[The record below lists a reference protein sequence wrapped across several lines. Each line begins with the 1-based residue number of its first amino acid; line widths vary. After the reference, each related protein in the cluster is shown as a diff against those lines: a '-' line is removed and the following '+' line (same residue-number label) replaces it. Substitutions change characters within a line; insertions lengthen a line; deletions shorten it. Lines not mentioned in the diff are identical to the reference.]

1 MKLNRKLRLQLLIQN
16 GLFVVLLIA
25 FALGILWVTKDIK
38 TQWDLTQGQRN
49 TLSQASIDVLKQV
62 TGPVNVTAYATAQDA
77 EGDARKLVSTFLASY
92 QRSKKDFLVTFVD
105 PREQPQKAQAAGVR
119 ANGELVVEYNGRSEH
134 LTSLTEQDMT
144 NLLLRLVRSA
154 ERQLS
159 YLDGHGERKLDG
171 RANHDLGD
179 FGSQLSVKGFKIAA
193 LNLAIAPEVP
203 DNVAVLVIASPRVD
217 LLPGEVSKI
226 KRWIGKGGNLL
237 WLIDNDSLHG
247 TQGIAD
253 ELGLNL
259 TPLGTVID
267 PAASGLKLPA
277 TFALAT
283 AYGQHQI
290 TERSTITS
298 VFPYARRIA
307 ANEGSKWRF
316 TPLVDVAQ
324 GGWLETGT
332 IGDNVRF
339 DRDKDIRGPITIA
352 AALERSVGDRKQRVV
367 VTGSANFLA
376 NQYVGT
382 LGNLDLGINMMN
394 WLAGDEALI
403 TVQPRTR
410 ADLTLELSRAGLAII
425 GFGFLLVL
433 PLLLLF
439 CGGVIWWRR
448 RKA

>member
-1 MKLNRKLRLQLLIQN
+1 MKMNRKLRLGLLIQN
-16 GLFVVLLIA
+16 GLFVVLLIG
-25 FALGILWVTKDIK
+25 FAMAIVWISKDVK

-62 TGPVNVTAYATAQDA
+62 TGPVQVTAYATAQDA
-77 EGDARKLVSTFLASY
+77 EGDARKTVGTFLASY
-92 QRSKKDFLVTFVD
+92 QRAKKDFLLTFVD
-105 PREQPQKAQAAGVR
+105 PRDQPQKAQAAGVR

-134 LTSLTEQDMT
+134 LTNLTEQDLT

-154 ERQLS
+154 ERQVT

-179 FGSQLSVKGFKIAA
+179 FGAQLGVKGFKTAA
-193 LNLAIAPEVP
+193 LNLAVAPEVP
-203 DNVAVLVIASPRVD
+203 DNVAVLIIASPRVD
-217 LLPGEVSKI
+217 LLSGEVTKI
-226 KRWIGKGGNLL
+226 KRWIAKGGNLL

-247 TQGIAD
+247 LQGLAD
-253 ELGLNL
+253 ELGLSL
-259 TPLGTVID
+259 VSGTVVD
-267 PAASGLKLPA
+267 PRAGGLKLPA

-283 AYGQHQI
+283 AYGQHSI
-290 TERSTITS
+290 TERSTVTS

-307 ANEGSKWRF
+307 ASEGTKWRF

-324 GGWLETGT
+324 DGWLETGG
-332 IGDNVRF
+332 IDDNVAF
-339 DRDKDIRGPITIA
+339 DRNKDVHGPIVAA

-367 VTGSANFLA
+367 VTGSGHFLA
-376 NQYVGT
+376 NQFLGT
-382 LGNLDLGINMMN
+382 LGNLDLGINMIN

-410 ADLTLELSRAGLAII
+410 SDLTLELTRSGLALL

-433 PLLLLF
+433 PLALLI
-439 CGGVIWWRR
+439 CGGFIWWRR

>member
-1 MKLNRKLRLQLLIQN
+1 MKMNRKIRLQLLIQN
-16 GLFVVLLIA
+16 GLFVVLLIG
-25 FALGILWVTKDIK
+25 FAMAIVWVSKDIK

-62 TGPVNVTAYATAQDA
+62 TGPVTVTAYATAQDA
-77 EGDARKLVSTFLASY
+77 EGDARKTVETFLGSY
-92 QRSKKDFLVTFVD
+92 QRAKKDFQLTFID

-134 LTSLTEQDMT
+134 LTSLTEQDLT

-154 ERQLS
+154 ARQVA

-179 FGSQLSVKGFKIAA
+179 FGAQLSVKGFKTAA

-203 DNVAVLVIASPRVD
+203 DNVAVLIIASPSVD
-217 LLPGEVSKI
+217 LLPGEVIKI
-226 KRWIGKGGNLL
+226 KRWIEKGGNLL

-247 TQGIAD
+247 MQGLAD
-253 ELGLNL
+253 ELGLSL
-259 TPLGTVID
+259 AAGTVID
-267 PAASGLKLPA
+267 PAAGGLKLPA

-283 AYGQHQI
+283 AYGKHRI
-290 TERSTITS
+290 TERSTVTS
-298 VFPYARRIA
+298 IFPYARRIA
-307 ANEGSKWRF
+307 ASEGTKWRF

-324 GGWLETGT
+324 EGWLETGR
-332 IGDNVRF
+332 IDDNVSF
-339 DRDKDIRGPITIA
+339 DRTKDVRGPIVVA
-352 AALERSVGDRKQRVV
+352 AALERSVGDRKQRIV
-367 VTGSANFLA
+367 VTGSGHFLA

-382 LGNLDLGINMMN
+382 LGNLDLGVNMIN

-410 ADLTLELSRAGLAII
+410 ADLTLELTRAGLTLM
-425 GFGFLLVL
+425 GLGFLLVL
-433 PLLLLF
+433 PLALLLS
-439 CGGVIWWRR
+439 GGVIWWRR
-448 RKA
+448 RRA

>member
-16 GLFVVLLIA
+16 GLFVILLIG
-25 FALGILWVTKDIK
+25 FAMAIVWVTKDVK
-38 TQWDLTQGQRN
+38 TQWDLTQGRRN

-77 EGDARKLVSTFLASY
+77 EGDARKTVEAFLGSY
-92 QRSKKDFLVTFVD
+92 QRAKKDFVLTFVD
-105 PREQPQKAQAAGVR
+105 PRDQPQKAQAAGVR

-134 LTSLTEQDMT
+134 LTNLTEQDLT

-154 ERQLS
+154 ERQVA

-179 FGSQLSVKGFKIAA
+179 FGAQLSVKGFKTAA
-193 LNLAIAPEVP
+193 LNLAVAPEVP
-203 DNVAVLVIASPRVD
+203 DNVAVLIIASPRVD
-217 LLPGEVSKI
+217 LLPGEVIKI
-226 KRWIGKGGNLL
+226 KRWIEKGGNLL

-247 TQGIAD
+247 LQGLAD

-259 TPLGTVID
+259 MAGTVID
-267 PAASGLKLPA
+267 PSAAGNKLPA

-283 AYGQHQI
+283 AYGQHRI
-290 TERSTITS
+290 TERSTVTS

-307 ANEGSKWRF
+307 ATEGTKWRF
-316 TPLVDVAQ
+316 TPLVEVAQ
-324 GGWLETGT
+324 EGWLETGSL
-332 IGDNVRF
+332 DNNVAF
-339 DRDKDIRGPITIA
+339 DRNKDVRGPIVAA
-352 AALERSVGDRKQRVV
+352 AALERNVGDRKQRVV
-367 VTGSANFLA
+367 VTGSGHFLA
-376 NQYVGT
+376 NQFIGM
-382 LGNLDLGINMMN
+382 LGNLDLGVNMLN
-394 WLAGDEALI
+394 WLAGDDALI
-403 TVQPRTR
+403 TVQPRSR
-410 ADLTLELSRAGLAII
+410 SDLTLELTRSGLALI

-433 PLLLLF
+433 PLALLI

>member
-1 MKLNRKLRLQLLIQN
+1 MKLNNKLRLQLLIQN
-16 GLFVVLLIA
+16 GVFVVLLIGLA
-25 FALGILWVTKDIK
+25 MAIVWVTKDVK

-62 TGPVNVTAYATAQDA
+62 TGPVKVTAYATAQDA
-77 EGDARKLVSTFLASY
+77 EGDVRKTVQTFLGSY
-92 QRSKKDFLVTFVD
+92 ERAKKDFQVTFID
-105 PREQPQKAQAAGVR
+105 PRDQPQKAQAAGVR

-134 LTSLTEQDMT
+134 LTNLTEQDLT

-154 ERQLS
+154 QRQVS

-179 FGSQLSVKGFKIAA
+179 FGAQLSVKGFKTAA
-193 LNLAIAPEVP
+193 LNLAVAPEVP

-217 LLPGEVSKI
+217 LLPGEALKI
-226 KRWIGKGGNLL
+226 KRWIEKGGNLL
-237 WLIDNDSLHG
+237 WLVDTGPLHG
-247 TQGIAD
+247 LQGIAD

-259 TPLGTVID
+259 TPGTVID
-267 PAASGLKLPA
+267 PAAGGLKLPA

-283 AYGQHQI
+283 SYGQHPI
-290 TERSTITS
+290 TERSSVTS

-307 ANEGSKWRF
+307 ASEATKWRF
-316 TPLVDVAQ
+316 TPLVEVAQ
-324 GGWLETGT
+324 QGWLETGN
-332 IGDNVRF
+332 IDGGVAF
-339 DRDKDIRGPITIA
+339 DRNKDVRGPIVVA

-367 VTGSANFLA
+367 VVGSGHFLS
-376 NQYVGT
+376 NQFVGT
-382 LGNLDLGINMMN
+382 LGNLDLGVNMLN

-410 ADLTLELSRAGLAII
+410 ADLTLELTRTGLALVA
-425 GFGFLLVL
+425 FGFLIVL
-433 PLLLLF
+433 PLALLI

>member
-1 MKLNRKLRLQLLIQN
+1 MKMNRKLRLQLLIQN
-16 GLFVVLLIA
+16 GLFVVLLIGLA
-25 FALGILWVTKDIK
+25 MAIVWVTKDIK

-49 TLSQASIDVLKQV
+49 TLSQASVDVLKQV
-62 TGPVNVTAYATAQDA
+62 TGPVTVTAFATSQDA
-77 EGDARKLVSTFLASY
+77 EGDAHKTVQIFLGSY
-92 QRSKKDFLVTFVD
+92 QRAKKDFALTFVD
-105 PREQPQKAQAAGVR
+105 PREQPQKARAAGVR

-134 LTSLTEQDMT
+134 LTSLTEQDLT

-154 ERQLS
+154 ARQVA

-179 FGSQLSVKGFKIAA
+179 FGAQLSVKGFKTAA

-203 DNVAVLVIASPRVD
+203 DNVAVLIIASPSVD
-217 LLPGEVSKI
+217 LLPGEVIKI
-226 KRWIGKGGNLL
+226 KRWIEKGGNLL

-247 TQGIAD
+247 MQGLAD
-253 ELGLNL
+253 ELGLSL
-259 TPLGTVID
+259 AAGTVID
-267 PAASGLKLPA
+267 PAAGGLKLPA

-283 AYGQHQI
+283 AYGKHRI
-290 TERSTITS
+290 TERSTVTS
-298 VFPYARRIA
+298 IFPYARRIA
-307 ANEGSKWRF
+307 ASEGTKWRF

-324 GGWLETGT
+324 EGWLETGR
-332 IGDNVRF
+332 IDDNVSF
-339 DRDKDIRGPITIA
+339 DRTKDVRGPIVVA
-352 AALERSVGDRKQRVV
+352 AALERSVGDRKQRIV
-367 VTGSANFLA
+367 VTGSGHFLA

-382 LGNLDLGINMMN
+382 LGNLDLGVNMIN

-410 ADLTLELSRAGLAII
+410 ADLTLELSRAGLTLM

-433 PLLLLF
+433 PLALLL

-448 RKA
+448 RRA